1 MTQEW
6 GHVLIILY
14 LIVCHPH
21 PGDQPSFAPLAGDAE
36 ERAGKLHVD
45 ICGHEMIRDVVTGLL
60 DATSGYW
67 WAVGCWWLLA
77 HPTFMC
83 FHSCCSIYKSF
94 FSRMLTSWGGG
105 QVVEHTKLDTE
116 NVREQVPTSGRWV
129 SWEMGEHMWTLD
141 ITWQHL
147 FHLVQLL

>member
-21 PGDQPSFAPLAGDAE
+21 PGDEPSFAPLAGDAE

-67 WAVGCWWLLA
+67 WAVGC
-77 HPTFMC
+77 
-83 FHSCCSIYKSF
+83 
-94 FSRMLTSWGGG
+94 
-105 QVVEHTKLDTE
+105 
-116 NVREQVPTSGRWV
+116 
-129 SWEMGEHMWTLD
+129 
-141 ITWQHL
+141 
-147 FHLVQLL
+147 